1 MTTTRDEPESL
12 LLVLHGARGDLAARM
27 VLPSMYLL
35 YRRAL
40 LPDEWRIIGTGRAEM
55 TDDEFID
62 HVHDALEK
70 YSDEPLDSGWH
81 DFAARLAYTTEVTE
95 DAPWEQ
101 EQAIGDQT
109 NKGALLVHYLA
120 VPPSAFAPITRALAK
135 HDLLTDARVVY
146 EKPFGTSPE
155 SFTELDA
162 LVHEHLDEEQ
172 VFRIDHFLAKE
183 GTQNLHVLR
192 FANELFA
199 HSWNRKHVAEVQI
212 DVPETLDVAQRA
224 EFYDATGASLDML
237 VTHLFQVASEVA
249 LETPDSL
256 DVDALVAAREEV
268 FRSFRELDPTDD
280 VVLGQFTGYTD
291 IDGVDDD
298 STTDTYVAARLWIDN
313 ERWQDV
319 PFVLRTGKMLAGA
332 AQRVTLVLRA
342 PRGPMA
348 GESTVRPNAI
358 SVSISGDG
366 EIELSTTVKRPGPE
380 LELASGIARLSLDDV
395 DPGASLPPYAS
406 AIHDVLD
413 GDRRAFTTS
422 ATLTEAWRAFAP
434 LLGPGRPAPEPYE
447 PGSWGPAAADRLV
460 GDEGWWVRGDGDTP
474 HGD

>member
-1 MTTTRDEPESL
+1 MTTTHDQPESL
-12 LLVLHGARGDLAARM
+12 LLVLHGARGDLASRM
-27 VLPSMYLL
+27 VLPSLYLL
-35 YRRAL
+35 YRRGL
-40 LPDEWRIIGTGRAEM
+40 LPEEWRIIGTGRVDV

-62 HVHDALEK
+62 HVHDAMQT
-70 YSDEPLDSGWH
+70 YSDEPLDSQWH

-101 EQAIGDQT
+101 EQAIGDET
-109 NKGALLVHYLA
+109 NKGALVVHYLA

-135 HDLLTDARVVY
+135 HDLLEGTRVVY

-162 LVHEHLDEEQ
+162 LVHEHLDEKQ

-199 HSWNRKHVAEVQI
+199 HVWDRKHVSEVQI

-224 EFYDATGASLDML
+224 EFYDATGAALDML

-249 LETPDSL
+249 LETPKTL
-256 DVDALVAAREEV
+256 DVEELVSAREEV
-268 FRSFRELDPTDD
+268 FTHFREIDPVND
-280 VVLGQFTGYTD
+280 VVLGQFEGYTD
-291 IDGVDDD
+291 IDGVDDS
-298 STTDTYVAARLWIDN
+298 STTDTYVAARLWIDSD
-313 ERWQDV
+313 RWRGV
-319 PFVLRTGKMLAGA
+319 PFILRTGKRMADS
-332 AQRVTLVLRA
+332 AQRVTLVLRS
-342 PRGPMA
+342 PEGPM
-348 GESTVRPNAI
+348 GDHPSMRPDAV

-366 EIELSTTVKRPGPE
+366 AIDLSTTVKRPGPA
-380 LELASGIARLSLDDV
+380 LELAQGTATLRLDDV
-395 DPGASLPPYAS
+395 DPGAALPPYAS
-406 AIHDVLD
+406 AIHDVLE

-434 LLGPGRPAPEPYE
+434 LLGPDRPTPLPYA
-447 PGSWGPAAADRLV
+447 PGSWGPARADELV
-460 GDEGWWVRGDGDTP
+460 CDDGWWVR
-474 HGD
+474 